1 MIDRKILCP
10 SNPTEN
16 KFQQKDIILT
26 RKINNVIYEIM
37 VKTNSNMVYVGE
49 KDTLTEVLSKIAD
62 LLTENKENID
72 EVKKRYDEII
82 SPSDDNPNEGN
93 KPSET
98 TGFKSFKEVW
108 DYLNVNGEPKS
119 ELIRLIESKQASE
132 EGKGLSENDFTD
144 ILYKKLLNDYTKEE
158 LDAKFDIIARTE
170 EDLARKIT
178 IFSSSA
184 VVPMSLTEKA
194 PEEVRDG
201 GIWFQIIEKNIE
213 PEEN

>member
-1 MIDRKILCP
+1 MTDRKICCP

-62 LLTENKENID
+62 LLTENKESIN
-72 EVKKRYDEII
+72 EVKKKYDEIM
-82 SPSDDNPNEGN
+82 SPSSDDNPGGD

-98 TGFKSFKEVW
+98 TGFKSFKEIW
-108 DYLNVNGEPKS
+108 DYLNVNGNPKS
-119 ELIRLIESKQASE
+119 ELIRLIESKQDSE

-144 ILYKKLLNDYTKEE
+144 ILYKKLKNDYTKEE
-158 LDAKFDIIARTE
+158 LDEKFAIIAKSE
-170 EDLARKIT
+170 KDLEKKIT
-178 IFSSSA
+178 IYSSSA
-184 VVPMSLTEKA
+184 IVPMSLTEEA

-201 GIWFQIIEKNIE
+201 GIWFQIIEKDTEIK
-213 PEEN
+213 